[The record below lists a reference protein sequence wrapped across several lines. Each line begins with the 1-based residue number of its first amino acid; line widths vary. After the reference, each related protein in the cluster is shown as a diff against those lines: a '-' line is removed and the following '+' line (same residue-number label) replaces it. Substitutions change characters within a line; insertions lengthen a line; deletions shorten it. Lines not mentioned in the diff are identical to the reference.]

1 MDPHAVTIRARRA
14 PFKVRKL
21 LVIDDDT
28 KLLASYRDLLSP
40 YGFEVLTA
48 TDGEIAIPI
57 VEKNPD
63 IQLVILD
70 LAMPRM
76 DGREW
81 LRWFRDMR
89 KELPVIV
96 ITAYKLDPD
105 DADLKPAVILEKPFH
120 VAELLDL
127 VGLFCGLSWPVAGA
141 RV

>member
-1 MDPHAVTIRARRA
+1 VTIRARRA

-28 KLLASYRDLLSP
+28 RLLASYRDLLSP

-48 TDGEIAIPI
+48 ADGEIAIPL

-96 ITAYKLDPD
+96 ITAYKLDPND
-105 DADLKPAVILEKPFH
+105 EDLPAVVLEKPFH
-120 VAELLDL
+120 VAEPDWSACSA
-127 VGLFCGLSWPVAGA
+127 V
-141 RV
+141 